1 MPLPR
6 LTIRVPIARKMR
18 APAFYALAALEDG
31 PLEGA
36 DILRRADELSGG
48 HVRMSAGTLYGAL
61 ERLVESG
68 KVYAGDYRF
77 EHSRPRREYRLTE
90 YGRAVLAAEAR
101 HHRPRARER
110 RPKGHPGR

>member
-1 MPLPR
+1 MPLSR

-18 APAFYALAALEDG
+18 APAYYTLAALADG

-36 DILRRADELSGG
+36 DILRRVDALSGG
-48 HVRMSAGTLYGAL
+48 RVRMSAGTLYGAL

-68 KVYAGDYRF
+68 KVHAGDYRF
-77 EHSRPRREYRLTE
+77 EQSRPRREYRLTDF
-90 YGRAVLAAEAR
+90 GRAVLAAEAR

-110 RPKGHPGR
+110 PPKDRPGR